1 MMKRLFLGIVLM
13 LATVAVRAARAYSEP
28 FVVNQPDGTQ
38 LTLILNGDEHLSWLT
53 TTDGTIVIDTP
64 KGYCVASIGDKG
76 ELTASHLVAHQPV
89 QRSVEEQQICQLQQ
103 QRKNLFFQQVSSTW
117 NAVRRAQVTSDGY
130 FPHTGSPKCLV
141 ILVNFSDLTFTSDKA
156 HEQFEQYM
164 NGDVQED
171 MGYNESKNLVSVKK
185 YFEQSSQ
192 GYFTPQFDVVGPVTL
207 PETLEYYGQNSG
219 SSKDIHFTQFCADA
233 VAAVDDQ
240 VDFKNYDNNNDGK
253 AELVCIIHAGCGEQ
267 VSGNPS
273 NTIWA
278 KCGSR
283 NLSTNDGVTINYI
296 NCGSE
301 LYRVSST
308 DINGIGVFCHEFS
321 HGMGLPDLYATKT
334 SAQINNQS
342 PEFFDL
348 MDYGEHANGGYAP
361 VPYSVWEQEA
371 MGWIEVEQLSDSQAS
386 IELKPLVQGGKAY
399 KFGNGANLEEWMMIE
414 NVQPQSNET
423 RTLGFPYGHGLL
435 VWHIAY
441 KSGTVNIGD
450 YPNNEPSIPR
460 VCIVPAGGLLIN
472 GYLFGT
478 NKPYTSSEYL
488 ASLRAT
494 PFPGKDNVKTLT
506 PEQDL
511 PNYKFYNGDETPQ
524 FKLTDI
530 TENETGV
537 VTFNFVNTTTDVKAI
552 VDHHNTLA
560 ADYYTL
566 DGRSMGRDYYHLPKG
581 IYVRNGMKVV
591 KK

>member
-1 MMKRLFLGIVLM
+1 MMKRLFLGIVLL
-13 LATVAVRAARAYSEP
+13 LATVAIRAARAYSEP

-38 LTLILNGDEHLSWLT
+38 LTLVLNGDEHMSWLT
-53 TTDGTIVIDTP
+53 TSDGTIVMETP
-64 KGYCVASIGDKG
+64 QGYCVASIDDHG
-76 ELTASHLVAHQPV
+76 ELVASHLVAHQPV
-89 QRSVEEQQICQLQQ
+89 QRTAEEQQVCQLQQ
-103 QRKNLFFQQVSSTW
+103 QRRSLFFQQVNTTW
-117 NAVRRAQVTSDGY
+117 NAVRRAQVTGKNY
-130 FPHTGSPKCLV
+130 FPHSGSPKCLV
-141 ILVNFSDLTFTSDKA
+141 ILAQFSDKSFTSENA
-156 HEQFEQYM
+156 HEQFEQYI

-171 MGYNESKNLVSVKK
+171 MGHKEDKNLVSVKK

-192 GYFTPQFDVVGPVTL
+192 GNFTPQFDVVGPVTL
-207 PETLEYYGQNSG
+207 PQTLEYYGKNQG
-219 SSKDIHFTQFCADA
+219 TTKDVNFNQFCKDA
-233 VAAVDDQ
+233 IAAVDDQ
-240 VDFKNYDNNNDGK
+240 VDFKNYDNDNDGD

-278 KCGSR
+278 KCSSR

-301 LYRVSST
+301 QYSVNST

-348 MDYGEHANGGYAP
+348 MDYGEHANNGYAP

-399 KFGNGANLEEWMMIE
+399 KFGNGASLEEWMMIE
-414 NVQPQSNET
+414 NVQPRSNET
-423 RTLGFPYGHGLL
+423 RTLGFPYGQGLL

-441 KSGTVNIGD
+441 KSGTVNIDD

-478 NKPYTSSEYL
+478 NKPYTLSEYL

-494 PFPGKDNVKTLT
+494 PFPGKGNVKTLT

-530 TENETGV
+530 KEESGV
-537 VTFNFVNTTTDVKAI
+537 VTFNFVNIATDVKAI
-552 VDHHNTLA
+552 IDHHDTLA

-566 DGRSMGRDYYHLPKG
+566 EGRSMGRDYHYLPKG